1 MSTPNQLN
9 TVKRGEFMSK
19 LQSNFQLLR
28 AKKYFSDFRR
38 QCGIWRNSE
47 HIVKGKYQDFFT
59 VFEWSDVV

>member
-28 AKKYFSDFRR
+28 AKNILAILDGDVEFGEIQNTSSR
-38 QCGIWRNSE
+38 GNI
-47 HIVKGKYQDFFT
+47 KGT
-59 VFEWSDVV
+59 AE